1 MNASTTLKK
10 LSAALG
16 LSISTV
22 SRALK
27 NHPDI
32 SEKTRQKVWE
42 LANIMEY
49 EPNTYAINLRT
60 NNSKVFGLIVPVISN
75 FFYDSLIA
83 SLEEEARLHGYSLLI
98 LQSGDDPATEQSNIK
113 FCKQNRVSGV
123 FASITKKTK
132 DISAYMKLQESGIP
146 VIFLDKVPAS
156 GEQCNRICV
165 DDNKA
170 ATLAA
175 QALFNKKKKNILS
188 LFGNKSMSITNERL
202 YAYQAF
208 FDNHTAAKKTKLI
221 IKEADTEAEAYQLT
235 LKALQATKIPD
246 AVFCMSDEILTGV
259 MKAVQQLKITLPDE
273 LGIIA
278 ISNGVI
284 PHYYYPEITYVETSG
299 FKLGK
304 LAYSRM
310 LACLSGSSFI
320 QNLKID
326 SVLVDGGSL

>member
-1 MNASTTLKK
+1 MHTSTTLKK

-32 SEKTRQKVWE
+32 SEKTRQKVWD

-83 SLEEEARLHGYSLLI
+83 SLEEEARLHGYSLMI
-98 LQSGDDPATEQSNIK
+98 LQSGDDPATEQANIR

-132 DISAYMKLQESGIP
+132 DISAFMKLPEHGIP
-146 VIFLDKVPAS
+146 LIFLDKVPV
-156 GEQCNRICV
+156 GHEQCNRICV
-165 DDNKA
+165 DDEKA

-175 QALFNKKKKNILS
+175 QALWQNNKKHILS
-188 LFGNKSMSITNERL
+188 LFGNKSMSITNQRL
-202 YAYQAF
+202 QAYQF
-208 FDNHTAAKKTKLI
+208 FFESQAGTRKVKLI
-221 IKEADTEAEAYQLT
+221 IKEADTEAEAYHTTLT
-235 LKALQATKIPD
+235 ALQAAKRPD

-259 MKAVQQLKITLPDE
+259 MKAVQQMRLNLPQE
-273 LGIIA
+273 LGVIA

-284 PHYYYPEITYVETSG
+284 PHYYYPEITYIETSG
-299 FKLGK
+299 YKLGK

-310 LACLSGSSFI
+310 LACLSGSSFV

-326 SVLVDGGSL
+326 SVLVNGGSL